1 LALGF
6 VGAGTNNA
14 RLAQMLRQLA
24 TYYAKEPS
32 HIMLV
37 RMAQG
42 LLHAG
47 KGTLSLRPYHTDRFL
62 LSPVALA
69 GLLATIVAMMDNKQG
84 IEPLALPSSEPN
96 FPISVVDGQY
106 HYYLF
111 YLVTAMYPRFLVTLD
126 ESMKPVVVNVRV
138 GQAMD
143 VVGQAGR
150 PKTISGFQTHSTP
163 VLLAH
168 SERAELA
175 TEEYIPLSHVME
187 GLVILRKNPAW
198 TATTGHT

>member
-1 LALGF
+1 LSRLSHDNDKDVSLNACLALGF

-84 IEPLALPSSEPN
+84 IESLALPSSEPN
-96 FPISVVDGQY
+96 FQY
-106 HYYLF
+106 QWLMANIIIIYF
-111 YLVTAMYPRFLVTLD
+111 
-126 ESMKPVVVNVRV
+126 
-138 GQAMD
+138 
-143 VVGQAGR
+143 
-150 PKTISGFQTHSTP
+150 I
-163 VLLAH
+163 
-168 SERAELA
+168 
-175 TEEYIPLSHVME
+175 
-187 GLVILRKNPAW
+187 
-198 TATTGHT
+198 